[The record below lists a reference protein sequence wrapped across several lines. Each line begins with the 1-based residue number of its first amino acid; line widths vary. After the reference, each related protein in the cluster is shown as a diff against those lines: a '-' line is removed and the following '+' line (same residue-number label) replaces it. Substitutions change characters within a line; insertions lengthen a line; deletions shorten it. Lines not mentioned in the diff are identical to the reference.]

1 MEDGYGDEDWNVEM
15 DDTLPPLNR
24 QGSIIRDVVTVISA
38 QNIRSIVES

>member
-15 DDTLPPLNR
+15 DDTLTLNR